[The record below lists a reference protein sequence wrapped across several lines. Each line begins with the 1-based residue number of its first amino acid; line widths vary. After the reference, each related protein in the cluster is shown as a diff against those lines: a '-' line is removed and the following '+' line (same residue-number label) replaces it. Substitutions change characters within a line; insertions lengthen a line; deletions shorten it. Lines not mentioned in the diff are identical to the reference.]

1 MCERKGRG
9 GGTLYQA
16 GATSLIERIIDD
28 RDDSWLVATD
38 NRK

>member
-1 MCERKGRG
+1 MRGRG
-9 GGTLYQA
+9 GEVEHKT

>member
-1 MCERKGRG
+1 MRGRG
-9 GGTLYQA
+9 GEVEHCTKT